1 MAFPYFFMAGV
12 MLVMALINTLL
23 PGSLMGFRKNKNFF
37 KTNPLAKRY
46 LQNCNITM
54 VVAAA
59 LFIAAYL
66 FVVNPLNTKGWDIS
80 ILFLLVFL
88 TTFPM
93 RKYGARLKELEKE
106 EQILS

>member
-1 MAFPYFFMAGV
+1 MAFPYFIMAGV
-12 MLVMALINTLL
+12 MLVMALINTLV
-23 PGSLMGFRKNKNFF
+23 PGSLMGFRKNRNLFKN
-37 KTNPLAKRY
+37 NSLAKRY

-59 LFIAAYL
+59 LYVAAYF
-66 FVVNPLNTKGWDIS
+66 FVVNPLNTRGWDIS

-106 EQILS
+106 QKAMS